1 MPRTTVDIEA
11 PLLAEMKQLQSREKK
26 TLGQCVSEAVA
37 RYLAEKKSRVRKLPS
52 FSWISH
58 PLGLKVD
65 IADKEAVYTALDAHG
80 RRR

>member
-1 MPRTTVDIEA
+1 MARTTVDIEA
-11 PLLAEMKQLQSREKK
+11 PLLAEMKRLQSREKK

-37 RYLAEKKSRVRKLPS
+37 HYLAEKKSHACRPPA

-65 IADKEAVYTALDAHG
+65 VADKEAVWAALDG
-80 RRR
+80 DSRRR